1 MVHVCFDKS
10 LLHLLEASTDFIT
23 VRQMTALDALRL
35 FLEYA
40 QVNDLVK
47 NIKKIMHYLMVVYI
61 NNDQDAAVREKVFEI
76 IVLLASQL
84 PSADICLDVL
94 LSRLEQKYLVTE
106 TNGFS
111 AAQTVWV
118 VMVFLNQFIVAT
130 KHAVSPERVLNSIER
145 PYLKPF
151 IEDRPETLQHMK
163 DIRSLLLA

>member
-1 MVHVCFDKS
+1 
-10 LLHLLEASTDFIT
+10 
-23 VRQMTALDALRL
+23 MTALDALRL

-40 QVNDLVK
+40 QANDLVK
-47 NIKKIMHYLMVVYI
+47 NINKIMHYLMVVYI
-61 NNDQDAAVREKVFEI
+61 NNDQDTAVREKVFEI

-84 PSADICLDVL
+84 PSADIYLDVL

-111 AAQTVWV
+111 AAQTVCV

-130 KHAVSPERVLNSIER
+130 KHAVSAERVLNSIER

-151 IEDRPETLQHMK
+151 IEDRPETLQHIK